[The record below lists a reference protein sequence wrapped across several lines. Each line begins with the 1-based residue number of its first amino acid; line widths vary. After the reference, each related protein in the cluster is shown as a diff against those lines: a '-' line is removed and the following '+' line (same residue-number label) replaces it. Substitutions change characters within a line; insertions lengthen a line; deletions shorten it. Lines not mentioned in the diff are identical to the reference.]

1 MLRIFCV
8 LIAIG
13 NNVLSMSCL
22 HLYNIGYA
30 KNYIKIANV
39 DKNLFTNYC
48 RIGDI

>member
-1 MLRIFCV
+1 MLKNFRV

-30 KNYIKIANV
+30 KNYNKAANMDKKTFIKC
-39 DKNLFTNYC
+39 C